1 MVKDLVQAILQTQS
15 SYRQAI
21 HRKIREH
28 NIDVTFEMLHV
39 LRCLATEGEVNQ
51 QELAYKTYKD
61 KSSLSYL
68 IKNLEKR
75 GLIKRE
81 EDKKDKRNKLVAFT
95 DEGEQLY
102 KQIHQLVEEVYSKI
116 EEKANQEQ
124 LGKCIAYLNEFNRT
138 IKEGK

>member
-1 MVKDLVQAILQTQS
+1 MVKDFVQAILQTQS

-39 LRCLATEGEVNQ
+39 MRCLATEGKVNQ

-75 GLIKRE
+75 GLVCRE
-81 EDKKDKRNKLVAFT
+81 EDVHDKRNKLVAFT
-95 DEGEQLY
+95 HEGEKLY
-102 KQIHQLVEEVYSKI
+102 EHIHGLVEEVYSKI
-116 EEKANQEQ
+116 EQDVNRAHMA
-124 LGKCIAYLNEFNRT
+124 KCIAYLEEFNKS
-138 IKEGK
+138 IKEG